1 MNKIN
6 INLKRS
12 IMKNLTL
19 VTLTTALISVVGCNA
34 HSPTG
39 MESYKHYG
47 EKVEDT
53 KIIEKVKQSFRSN
66 PSIPANL
73 IHLAIDRGIV
83 QLSGFIHNREEADL
97 AILSARS
104 IPGVKDVIN
113 SLVVMSSSDYSE
125 KRAKAESQDTRR

>member
-1 MNKIN
+1 
-6 INLKRS
+6 
-12 IMKNLTL
+12 MKNIKLLTIAF
-19 VTLTTALISVVGCNA
+19 ALISVAGCSS
-34 HSPTG
+34 HSLTG
-39 MESYKHYG
+39 QESYKHYG

-113 SLVVMSSSDYSE
+113 SLW
-125 KRAKAESQDTRR
+125 